1 MEKNYRCIIKG
12 EKKKC
17 KIKKKNECDKKAVIV
32 TKEQT
37 LRKEW
42 EKVHKNTHDVLLILD
57 KNYKSSKIYKNI
69 RKKKIESFSQKNIL
83 KAQQQSKSTV

>member
-1 MEKNYRCIIKG
+1 MKKNYRCIIKV

-37 LRKEW
+37 LRKE
-42 EKVHKNTHDVLLILD
+42 
-57 KNYKSSKIYKNI
+57 
-69 RKKKIESFSQKNIL
+69 
-83 KAQQQSKSTV
+83 

>member
-1 MEKNYRCIIKG
+1 MKKKKQDYYRITKKLKKNYRCIIKV

-37 LRKEW
+37 LRKE
-42 EKVHKNTHDVLLILD
+42 
-57 KNYKSSKIYKNI
+57 
-69 RKKKIESFSQKNIL
+69 
-83 KAQQQSKSTV
+83 